1 VSPRPRWQVARPPL
15 AAGPPLPAAAAPRR
29 AWGWI
34 EAGGLERG
42 AELSPLLLL
51 RARRRGR
58 GRGWQ
63 ERSGAALVGL
73 HGLQQLSPRCRRGV
87 LSRKASLAGGD
98 KGWGASRRR
107 PAPAAAG
114 LMLRRRRWWC
124 EVAGCCWVG
133 LGVGAAAVLRSE
145 FRLGLDV
152 VVLVS
157 N

>member
-1 VSPRPRWQVARPPL
+1 M
-15 AAGPPLPAAAAPRR
+15 
-29 AWGWI
+29 
-34 EAGGLERG
+34 ERG

-73 HGLQQLSPRCRRGV
+73 HGLRQLSPRCRRGV

-133 LGVGAAAVLRSE
+133 LGVGAAAVLRS
-145 FRLGLDV
+145 
-152 VVLVS
+152 VS
-157 N
+157 VSMLLYLSLTRPSLLPHLMAAVSFHRFFFSVILFFFSFSFWFC